1 MNIQDWFPLGWTGWI
16 PLLGSILGGGNKI
29 PQDWLLSQKKKK
41 KGKVIRVGRREREW
55 ESGTRKG
62 RRPSNCV
69 EPSEVSRRVT
79 WAQKTRVLILLFV
92 IH

>member
-1 MNIQDWFPLGWTGWI
+1 M
-16 PLLGSILGGGNKI
+16 LGSILGGGNKI

-41 KGKVIRVGRREREW
+41 KKSNVIRVGRREREG

-69 EPSEVSRRVT
+69 EPSEV
-79 WAQKTRVLILLFV
+79 
-92 IH
+92 

>member
-1 MNIQDWFPLGWTGWI
+1 M
-16 PLLGSILGGGNKI
+16 LGSILGGGNKI

-41 KGKVIRVGRREREW
+41 STVIRVGRREREG

-69 EPSEVSRRVT
+69 EPSEV
-79 WAQKTRVLILLFV
+79 
-92 IH
+92 

>member
-1 MNIQDWFPLGWTGWI
+1 M
-16 PLLGSILGGGNKI
+16 LGSILGGGNKI
-29 PQDWLLSQKKKK
+29 PQDWLLSQKKK